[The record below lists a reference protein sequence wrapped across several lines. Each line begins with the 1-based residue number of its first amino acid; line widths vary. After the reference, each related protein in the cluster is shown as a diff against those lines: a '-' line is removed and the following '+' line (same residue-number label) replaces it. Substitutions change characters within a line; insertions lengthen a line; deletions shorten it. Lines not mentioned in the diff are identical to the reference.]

1 MADSSAIIAFFLREE
16 GWAELSEHMAA
27 TMSVDHAVKEFYNA
41 VWKAVNTKRISG
53 EDATHV
59 LALFKEY
66 VKRNMQLKREEEY
79 TDKALE
85 IALENGITIYD
96 AIYIALALQEK
107 SPLLTLDD
115 KQRHASKKLGI
126 TTIP

>member
-16 GWAELSEHMAA
+16 GWNELSKYIA
-27 TMSVDHAVKEFYNA
+27 TTISVDHAVKEFYNA
-41 VWKAVNTKRISG
+41 VWKAVNTKRISM
-53 EDATHV
+53 EEAPRV
-59 LALFKEY
+59 LALFKDY
-66 VKRNMQLKREEEY
+66 VKRNMELKREEEY

-85 IALENGITIYD
+85 ISLENGITIYD
-96 AIYIALALQEK
+96 ALYIALALQEK

-115 KQRHASKKLGI
+115 KQRQVSKKLGI